1 MANTATARS
10 DDILDLKAGDVTA
23 KSISERVNDLTIR
36 IKKIATSDEGK
47 LQISL
52 ESEAMSDD
60 ALSQVKDMLVLQQNG
75 LVKLTMKPVQRE
87 LFD

>member
-36 IKKIATSDEGK
+36 IKKIATSDDGK

>member
-1 MANTATARS
+1 MANTAAARS

>member
-1 MANTATARS
+1 MANTAAARS

-23 KSISERVNDLTIR
+23 KSISERVKDLTIR